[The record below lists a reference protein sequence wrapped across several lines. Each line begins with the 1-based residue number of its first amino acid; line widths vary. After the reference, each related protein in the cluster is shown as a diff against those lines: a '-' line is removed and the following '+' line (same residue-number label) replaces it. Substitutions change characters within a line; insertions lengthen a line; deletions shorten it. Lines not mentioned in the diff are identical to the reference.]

1 MTATHLSIGAATV
14 VIAPRTVTVDYKG
27 ETRVIDITPGQTVA
41 MRGRPLP
48 DWARQVGETG
58 TLRCDFG
65 FRGSIEVRN
74 DEVKVRHRF
83 WGWQNFVFDTY
94 SPFFDKSYSEVADLI
109 WSGPRLDSKQSN
121 LSLAWDNILNNSEW
135 QHGDVWLKLGQTI
148 VMAFAGTLFASI
160 LAFPLSFIAARN
172 CSKSSPRCQ
181 LSLIRSLQS
190 RCAASSNTRCALEDL
205 SKVED
210 CAMTSPVSNAH
221 FKALSLIAV
230 SALALSSAGLGAR
243 AADRA
248 PHGAGSAATIDGTL
262 VPTGKRITPEAMP
275 GSSFGTLNPNLAD
288 LPDFTAGQASA
299 LALSPDGKTLLVL
312 TSGYN
317 RNVGADGKP
326 IANLSNEYVFVYDV
340 AGPLPVK
347 QQVLQVPNTFQG
359 IVWHPG
365 GGRFFVAGGVDDVV
379 YDYAETDGRYALDG
393 KIALGHSAGVGL
405 DVKPEAAGL
414 AVSPDGKRLLV
425 ANYQNESVSLIDTD
439 GRMVVTE
446 TDLRP
451 GLIDPA
457 RRGTPGGT
465 YPNQLAFVSP
475 TKAYVTSQRDRELI
489 ALAIS
494 GDAMRVSGRAQV
506 EGQPSALVLNGHKS
520 RAYVALDNTDRVIA
534 IDTTTDRVLETI
546 VATAPKEVFRNP
558 EGLRGANTNALAL
571 STDGRMLFA
580 SDGGLNA
587 VAVIAL
593 GEKAVDPAVA
603 KTAATTTMDDDG
615 DEEVKTSGLSETS
628 KVVGLLPTGWYP
640 TAVAL
645 SPVGRPDGQRIF
657 VANGKSN
664 AGPNPLG
671 CRDTVSIA
679 QDALNACKDSDQYVW
694 QLEKGGLLTLPMP
707 SPRLLADMT
716 WQVAANNAFPSV
728 AHRDRLSE
736 VMAVVR
742 QKIDHVI
749 YIVKEN
755 RTYDQI
761 LGDLEVGNGDPSLAI
776 LPQPI
781 TPNHHALAKNF
792 VTLDGFFDSGESS
805 NTGWNWT
812 TAARTTDFT
821 ERTSP
826 VNYAGRGLQY
836 DWEGTNRGVNVGLKT
851 LSERKAANPATPGD
865 EDVMAGT
872 ADVAA
877 PDAPEAAEA
886 GLVGTGYLWDAA
898 LRAGLSVR
906 NYGFYGDLS
915 RYDAENPAALPA
927 TLRDPFAA
935 KTPVFF
941 PTKASLAPHSDIYF
955 RGYDQKFPDYW
966 RVEEWRREFEQYAKA
981 GSLPNLTLLR
991 LPHDHFGDF
1000 DKAVDGVDTVETQMA
1015 DNDYAIGRVV
1025 ETVAKSRFA
1034 ASTLIFIIEDDAQ
1047 NGADHVDP
1055 HRSIALV
1062 AGPMVRQNTAVSEHF
1077 TTVAMLRTIE
1087 EVLDLPPLGLNDGLA
1102 EPMAAIFD
1110 PDQTAWSYD
1119 AIVPQVLKTTQ
1130 LPMARHDGG
1139 AAPKKAELKGDAA
1152 DCFATPARDAAYWTE
1167 AMKGQD
1173 FQEEDRLDTARFNA
1187 ALWTGL
1193 KGDKASQPDPQRGI
1207 DLSQDREARIA
1218 AFRKTQGCE
1227 G

>member
-1 MTATHLSIGAATV
+1 MTPFVSS
-14 VIAPRTVTVDYKG
+14 
-27 ETRVIDITPGQTVA
+27 
-41 MRGRPLP
+41 
-48 DWARQVGETG
+48 TG
-58 TLRCDFG
+58 LRAC
-65 FRGSIEVRN
+65 S
-74 DEVKVRHRF
+74 
-83 WGWQNFVFDTY
+83 VF
-94 SPFFDKSYSEVADLI
+94 
-109 WSGPRLDSKQSN
+109 
-121 LSLAWDNILNNSEW
+121 
-135 QHGDVWLKLGQTI
+135 
-148 VMAFAGTLFASI
+148 
-160 LAFPLSFIAARN
+160 
-172 CSKSSPRCQ
+172 
-181 LSLIRSLQS
+181 
-190 RCAASSNTRCALEDL
+190 
-205 SKVED
+205 
-210 CAMTSPVSNAH
+210 
-221 FKALSLIAV
+221 ALSG
-230 SALALSSAGLGAR
+230 LALCWACLGTR
-243 AADRA
+243 AADSHRDE
-248 PHGAGSAATIDGTL
+248 AGRAATIDGTL
-262 VPTGKRITPEAMP
+262 LPTGKRITPEAMP
-275 GSSFGTLNPNLAD
+275 GSSFVTLNPNLAD

-326 IANLSNEYVFVYDV
+326 IADLSNEYVFVYDV

-347 QQVLQVPNTFQG
+347 RQVLQVPNTFQG

-379 YDYAETDGRYALDG
+379 YDYSETDGRYGLGG
-393 KIALGHSAGVGL
+393 KIALGHTAGIGL

-425 ANYQNESVSLIDTD
+425 ANYQNESVSLIDTES
-439 GRMVVTE
+439 RAVLTE

-451 GLIDPA
+451 GVIDPA

-465 YPNQLAFVSP
+465 YPNQVAFVSP

-489 ALAIS
+489 SLAID
-494 GDAMRVSGRAQV
+494 GDTMGVAGRTPV
-506 EGQPSALVLNGHKS
+506 DGQPSAIVLNSEKS
-520 RAYVALDNTDRVIA
+520 RVYLALDNTDRVLA
-534 IDTTTDRVLETI
+534 VDTGTDRVLETI
-546 VATAPKEVFRNP
+546 SATAPTAVFRNP

-571 STDGRMLFA
+571 SGDDRMLFA
-580 SDGGLNA
+580 SNGGLNA

-593 GEKAVDPAVA
+593 GEDAVDPSVA
-603 KTAATTTMDDDG
+603 KAAATTTMDDDG
-615 DEEVKTSGLSETS
+615 DEEIETSGLSETS

-640 TAVAL
+640 TSVAL
-645 SPVGRPDGQRIF
+645 SPDGQRIF

-664 AGPNPLG
+664 AGPNPRG

-679 QDALNACKDSDQYVW
+679 KDAQNACKDADQYVW

-728 AHRDRLSE
+728 ADRDRSSE
-736 VMAVVR
+736 VMAAVR
-742 QKIDHVI
+742 AKIDHVI

-812 TAARTTDFT
+812 TAARSTDFT

-851 LSERKAANPATPGD
+851 LAERKAANPATPDD

-877 PDAPEAAEA
+877 PDASEAAEA

-927 TLRDPFAA
+927 TLRDPFAS

-966 RVEEWRREFEQYAKA
+966 RVEEWRREFEDYAKA

-1000 DKAVDGVDTVETQMA
+1000 DQAVDGVDTVETQMA

-1034 ASTLIFIIEDDAQ
+1034 DSTLIFIIEDDAQ

-1055 HRSIALV
+1055 HRSIGLV
-1062 AGPMVRQNTAVSEHF
+1062 AGPMVRQNTVVSQHF

-1087 EVLDLPPLGLNDGLA
+1087 DVLGLPPLGLNDGLA
-1102 EPMAAIFD
+1102 EPMASIFD
-1110 PDQTAWSYD
+1110 PDQTAWTFD
-1119 AIVPQVLKTTQ
+1119 AIVPQVLTTTQ
-1130 LPMARHDGG
+1130 LPLAEKDADG
-1139 AAPKKAELKGDAA
+1139 APKKAELKTDPA

-1167 AMKGQD
+1167 AMRGQD
-1173 FQEEDRLDTARFNA
+1173 FEEEDRLDTARFNA

-1193 KGDKASQPDPQRGI
+1193 KGDHASQPDPQRGT
-1207 DLSQDREARIA
+1207 DLSQDRAARIA
-1218 AFRKTQGCE
+1218 AFRRAQGCQ